1 MTFISRIAAAA
12 MMVMAAAGIPQS
24 ASAKN
29 VVEVASEAGSFK
41 TLIAAAKAAGFAD
54 FLASASPI
62 TVFAP
67 TDKAFAKLP
76 KGTVEDLLKPENRE
90 KLRAI
95 LAFHVVPQKVLAEDV
110 PTKLTRVKTLN
121 IEDTLRVKRSGKSV
135 RVENARVTK
144 ADIQADNGVIHV
156 IDTVMLPGKP
166 N

>member
-12 MMVMAAAGIPQS
+12 MVVMAAAGIPQA

-41 TLIAAAKAAGFAD
+41 TLIAAAKAAG
-54 FLASASPI
+54 LANDLATASPI

-76 KGTVEDLLKPENRE
+76 KGTVEDLLKPENRD

-95 LAFHVVPQKVLAEDV
+95 LTFHVVPQKVLAKDV

-121 IEDTLRVKRSGKSV
+121 TEDTLRVKRSGDSV
-135 RVENARVTK
+135 KVENARVTK

-156 IDTVMLPGKP
+156 IDTVMLPGKA